1 MYNHNDDNN
10 HYFLFWWRHEVL
22 KSHVLDQGH
31 IITRVK
37 NSKLDSHSKFYA
49 FLGTLHIASDVVCDD
64 VEIEY

>member
-1 MYNHNDDNN
+1 MGI
-10 HYFLFWWRHEVL
+10 
-22 KSHVLDQGH
+22 DQGH